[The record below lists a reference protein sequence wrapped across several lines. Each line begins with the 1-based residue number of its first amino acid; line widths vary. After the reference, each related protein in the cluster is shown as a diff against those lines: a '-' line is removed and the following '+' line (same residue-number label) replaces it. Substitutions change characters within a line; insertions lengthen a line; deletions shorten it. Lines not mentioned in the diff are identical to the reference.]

1 MRVEIESR
9 ENEERMKIDIES
21 EILKYER
28 VVTVRYCEILIL
40 FGLSS
45 TGRSLMGLNTEAIS
59 IF

>member
-1 MRVEIESR
+1 MRLRVERTET
-9 ENEERMKIDIES
+9 DIES

-45 TGRSLMGLNTEAIS
+45 IGRSLMGLNTEAIS

>member
-1 MRVEIESR
+1 MRLRVERTET
-9 ENEERMKIDIES
+9 DIES

-45 TGRSLMGLNTEAIS
+45 IGRSLMGLNTKAIS